1 MKHSDVASV
10 LFLSSNL
17 TPRAEK
23 PLRQPST
30 WAGEFIETKKL
41 ILSQ

>member
-30 WAGEFIETKKL
+30 WAGDFIGTQKL
-41 ILSQ
+41 ILSE